1 MATIQSVP
9 KTQMTNSEIFNFC
22 LLIIN
27 YLTKSNHSLL
37 KFKSAFNLFLDAHK
51 NFDNSLNKISKA
63 VYWARVKV
71 LRGKINEARSSF
83 YNILLAE
90 SKSQEPDVKAAAA
103 DLLIMFKP
111 FNKMARMRYDD
122 KIRYL
127 NKLIITC
134 ESDKYKK
141 EIEII
146 EQEKRI
152 VTFKKLHSEALELED
167 LLVDDEGINKRK
179 RKSAVTRDEL
189 EDAYEKLVRRLI
201 SLAEI
206 YGDKD
211 YLELFAWWNA
221 LIDRYR
227 VIIAQRTGSNR
238 VGKTDDGKSSQH
250 DPTTGPDQDE
260 GGDDSGG
267 DDSGGE
273 DGDDE
278 GGDGEGGGGED
289 DRPVI
294 E

>member
-9 KTQMTNSEIFNFC
+9 KSQMTNSEFFNFC

-27 YLTKSNHSLL
+27 YLTKSNFSLL
-37 KFKSAFNLFLDAHK
+37 KFKSAFNLFVAAHK

-71 LRGKINEARSSF
+71 LRIKINEARSSF
-83 YNILLAE
+83 YNIILAE
-90 SKSQEPDVKAAAA
+90 SKSQEPDVKAAAS

-122 KIRYL
+122 KLRFL
-127 NKLIITC
+127 EKLITTC

-141 EIEII
+141 EIETIK
-146 EQEKRI
+146 QEKRI
-152 VTFKKLHSEALELED
+152 ETLQKLHNEALELED

-179 RKSAVTRDEL
+179 RKSVITRGEL
-189 EDAYEKLVRRLI
+189 EDAYEKLVKRLN

-206 YGDKD
+206 DGDTEF
-211 YLELFAWWNA
+211 LELFAWWNA

-250 DPTTGPDQDE
+250 DPSTGPDQNE
-260 GGDDSGG
+260 GGGDS
-267 DDSGGE
+267 
-273 DGDDE
+273 
-278 GGDGEGGGGED
+278 GGGED

>member
-9 KTQMTNSEIFNFC
+9 KSQMTNSEFFNFC

-27 YLTKSNHSLL
+27 YLTKSNFSLL
-37 KFKSAFNLFLDAHK
+37 KFKSAFNLFVAAHK

-71 LRGKINEARSSF
+71 LRIKINEARSSF
-83 YNILLAE
+83 YNIILAE
-90 SKSQEPDVKAAAA
+90 SKSQEPDVKAAAS

-122 KIRYL
+122 KLRFL
-127 NKLIITC
+127 EKLITTC

-141 EIEII
+141 EIETIK
-146 EQEKRI
+146 QEKRI
-152 VTFKKLHSEALELED
+152 ETLQKLHNEALELED

-179 RKSAVTRDEL
+179 RKSVITRGEL
-189 EDAYEKLVRRLI
+189 EDAYEKLVKRLN

-206 YGDKD
+206 DGDTE

-250 DPTTGPDQDE
+250 DPSTGPDQNE
-260 GGDDSGG
+260 GGGG
-267 DDSGGE
+267 S
-273 DGDDE
+273 
-278 GGDGEGGGGED
+278 GGGED

>member
-9 KTQMTNSEIFNFC
+9 KTQMTNSEFFNFC

-27 YLTKSNHSLL
+27 YLTKSNFSLL
-37 KFKSAFNLFLDAHK
+37 KFKSAFNLFVAAHK

-71 LRGKINEARSSF
+71 LRNQINEARSSF
-83 YNILLAE
+83 YNIILAE
-90 SKSQEPDVKAAAA
+90 SKSQEPDVKAAAS

-111 FNKMARMRYDD
+111 FNKMARMRYND
-122 KIRYL
+122 KIRFL
-127 NKLIITC
+127 DKLIATC

-141 EIEII
+141 EIETIK
-146 EQEKRI
+146 QEKR
-152 VTFKKLHSEALELED
+152 VETLQKLHSEALELED

-179 RKSAVTRDEL
+179 RKSVITRGEL
-189 EDAYEKLVRRLI
+189 EDAYTKLVKRLN

-206 YGDKD
+206 DGDTE

-250 DPTTGPDQDE
+250 DPSTGPDQNE
-260 GGDDSGG
+260 GGGDS
-267 DDSGGE
+267 
-273 DGDDE
+273 
-278 GGDGEGGGGED
+278 GGGED